1 MVKLSKKCRAVLH
14 TSMGVM
20 TLDLLPDKAPRT
32 VENFVKLAHKGF
44 YDGTTFHRVLKDF
57 MVQGGCPKGD
67 GTGGPGYTIGP
78 EFNDTPH
85 VKGTVSMARSND
97 PHSGGSQFFIVH
109 GDARYLDSKYS
120 AFARLADGDE
130 VLDKIAAVP
139 VFENRWKELSQPRDA
154 VYLNRIELEGVEF
167 EAGEDGGQ
175 QQGGQQQQ
183 QQKGGQQGGQQQQG
197 GPQGKGSHAPG
208 QAPGQARQDAPQDK
222 AQAADEAP
230 NEPNEPDQP
239 DDDGADE
246 AEAPDEPKARRA
258 SGGKSAGKTSKS
270 DTKSGGKAGA
280 KGKSAASGAKSGAA
294 KKAAPKKKSGS
305 RSRANRED

>member
-197 GPQGKGSHAPG
+197 GPQGKGGNA
-208 QAPGQARQDAPQDK
+208 QGQARQDAPQDK
-222 AQAADEAP
+222 APAADEAP

>member
-197 GPQGKGSHAPG
+197 GPQGKGG
-208 QAPGQARQDAPQDK
+208 NAPGQARQDAPQDK
-222 AQAADEAP
+222 APAADEAP

>member
-154 VYLNRIELEGVEF
+154 VYLNRVELEGVEF

-197 GPQGKGSHAPG
+197 GPQGKGG
-208 QAPGQARQDAPQDK
+208 NAPGQARQDAPQDK

>member
-197 GPQGKGSHAPG
+197 GPQGKGG
-208 QAPGQARQDAPQDK
+208 NAPGQARQDAPQDK

>member
-197 GPQGKGSHAPG
+197 GPQGKGG
-208 QAPGQARQDAPQDK
+208 NAPGQARPDAPQAK
-222 AQAADEAP
+222 APAADEAP